1 MLKHDHSDY
10 VTVCCVAAE
19 RVWRWALESPQ
30 TLMSTLSRPERAPVS
45 QHTSWRTDKFT
56 ERPSR
61 GSSWTALSLPCAG
74 CCVPPVGPGSAG
86 PYKWGSLSV
95 YKRSACVEWP
105 RCCLDEGGSAGPR
118 PQIARSRC
126 AEATLTSQWI
136 CSQTR
141 PHMLGPL
148 GKNAHRHI
156 NILAWIHY

>member
-1 MLKHDHSDY
+1 MINRIIVTMLLSD
-10 VTVCCVAAE
+10 VVHCWTCLAL
-19 RVWRWALESPQ
+19 RVRITGDSNVLIITTRESSSE
-30 TLMSTLSRPERAPVS
+30 LKNLLA
-45 QHTSWRTDKFT
+45 DKFT

-74 CCVPPVGPGSAG
+74 CYVPPVGPGSAG

-105 RCCLDEGGSAGPR
+105 RCCLDEGGSVGPR

-136 CSQTR
+136 CNQTR
-141 PHMLGPL
+141 LHMLGPL
-148 GKNAHRHI
+148 GI
-156 NILAWIHY
+156 NDTDILI